1 MTTENYTKISDAIFV
16 HHGACN
22 VGILRNGERALLIDA
37 GNGDVQATLTALG
50 ITTIDR
56 ILFTHHHRDSASG
69 VTKVATATTRI
80 GVPAAERPWFEQV
93 ETFWQDP
100 KMRWHLYNVHPHN
113 LMLAESVTV
122 HDTFSAGDQVQWG
135 GVTITVIATPGHTD
149 GSVSYLVEFGGER
162 VVFSGDLIYDSGQIW
177 ELYSLQKGN
186 GRVTDYHGF
195 LGDHQRVLQSLDTI
209 VATKPTALIPTH
221 GVIMTEPAQAVEQL
235 RQRLAECY
243 DRYVAI
249 SALRYYFPEMF
260 VEFNG
265 RSGHMTIR
273 EGKAVPAFLH
283 HIGTTWIVVAANRE
297 ALVMDCGD
305 PAVLRALQKLQT
317 DGVITKVT
325 VCWVTHYHDDH
336 VDVLDQFQAA
346 YPCLTYADGTVA
358 AVVTAPS
365 AFRLPCISP
374 TVVRVDQITADGESW
389 QWNEFRLTAYHFPGQ
404 TYYHGGLLVEGQG
417 VRLFFGGD
425 SFTPAGIDDYCSGN
439 RNLLGNGVGYDRCLA
454 LLAELQPTHIFNCHV
469 QPAFDFTAAEISH
482 MRANLADR
490 VQCYGQLFPWDQPNY
505 GLDEQWVRCEP
516 YEQPVQPSMTVTLTV
531 VVTNHSATPKRLSCQ
546 PILPSTWPDA
556 VSAQEATIPPRQEGW
571 LCFTIAIPAL
581 PSVPSG
587 EKQQGRNRVVV
598 PVEITYDGRV
608 LGQWREAILLF

>member
-221 GVIMTEPAQAVEQL
+221 DVIMTEPAQAVAQL

-265 RSGHMTIR
+265 RSGHMPIR
-273 EGKAVPAFLH
+273 E
-283 HIGTTWIVVAANRE
+283 R
-297 ALVMDCGD
+297 
-305 PAVLRALQKLQT
+305 
-317 DGVITKVT
+317 
-325 VCWVTHYHDDH
+325 
-336 VDVLDQFQAA
+336 
-346 YPCLTYADGTVA
+346 
-358 AVVTAPS
+358 TAP
-365 AFRLPCISP
+365 L
-374 TVVRVDQITADGESW
+374 
-389 QWNEFRLTAYHFPGQ
+389 
-404 TYYHGGLLVEGQG
+404 
-417 VRLFFGGD
+417 
-425 SFTPAGIDDYCSGN
+425 
-439 RNLLGNGVGYDRCLA
+439 YDR
-454 LLAELQPTHIFNCHV
+454 
-469 QPAFDFTAAEISH
+469 
-482 MRANLADR
+482 
-490 VQCYGQLFPWDQPNY
+490 
-505 GLDEQWVRCEP
+505 
-516 YEQPVQPSMTVTLTV
+516 
-531 VVTNHSATPKRLSCQ
+531 HS
-546 PILPSTWPDA
+546 
-556 VSAQEATIPPRQEGW
+556 
-571 LCFTIAIPAL
+571 CFTLCPIC
-581 PSVPSG
+581 
-587 EKQQGRNRVVV
+587 
-598 PVEITYDGRV
+598 
-608 LGQWREAILLF
+608 